1 MFLTKF
7 AAVFSPFVIKNVTYK
22 FLKII
27 LGSWA
32 SHIETANWPAKTSEL
47 SDNTN
52 WTMLKDGICTTD
64 KVFPTFAEVNE
75 WAASD
80 LTMIQGKESCRLKK
94 QKQHFSTFFRDVM
107 VRYDKYKND
116 YKIVPSATTSTIS
129 VFDATECAREC
140 DIQRSRLSQSCR
152 AFAFT

>member
-1 MFLTKF
+1 MFLTKLP
-7 AAVFSPFVIKNVTYK
+7 AVFRICVKKCNPQI
-22 FLKII
+22 LKII

-32 SHIETANWPAKTSEL
+32 FHIETANWPAKTSEL

-80 LTMIQGKESCRLKK
+80 LTMIQGKKSCRLKK
-94 QKQHFSTFFRDVM
+94 RSLNEVAFFYLFQRRDGEIWQVQKWLQNSAIGNHFHH
-107 VRYDKYKND
+107 
-116 YKIVPSATTSTIS
+116 IS
-129 VFDATECAREC
+129 VWCHRVC
-140 DIQRSRLSQSCR
+140 SRMWYSKVKAVPKL
-152 AFAFT
+152 

>member
-1 MFLTKF
+1 MFLTKLP
-7 AAVFSPFVIKNVTYK
+7 AVVTICVKKCNPQILKNN
-22 FLKII
+22 

-32 SHIETANWPAKTSEL
+32 FHIETANWPAKTSEL

-80 LTMIQGKESCRLKK
+80 LTMIQGKIKK
-94 QKQHFSTFFRDVM
+94 NISEWSSIFSTFLFQRRDGEIWQVQ
-107 VRYDKYKND
+107 KWLQN
-116 YKIVPSATTSTIS
+116 SAIGNHFHHIS
-129 VFDATECAREC
+129 VWCHRVC
-140 DIQRSRLSQSCR
+140 SRMWYSKVKAVPKL
-152 AFAFT
+152 